1 MATRG
6 QDIASAIKR
15 EINKFGTSLAMY
27 DVGVVS
33 EIGDGIARINGLAS
47 AKYNELLQFPNDTIG
62 IAMNLEEDSV
72 AAIILGDYAGI
83 KEGDEVRCTGR
94 IAEVPVGEA
103 LIGRVVDPLGRPLD
117 GKGPIKTG
125 QNPAAGKSRAGCY
138 QTKIRQYPCS
148 NRDKSHRQPDSAG
161 QGPA

>member
-15 EINKFGTSLAMY
+15 EIDKSGTSLAMY

-47 AKYNELLQFPNDTIG
+47 AKYSELLQFPNDIIG
-62 IAMNLEEDSV
+62 IAMNLEEDSI
-72 AAIILGDYAGI
+72 AAIIVDDYTSI
-83 KEGDEVRCTGR
+83 KEGDEVRSTGR
-94 IAEVPVGEA
+94 IAEVPTGDA

-117 GKGPIKTG
+117 GKGPIKTTK
-125 QNPAAGKSRAGCY
+125 PDLSRESLRTLPSENQWIPRCRPVLKLLIA
-138 QTKIRQYPCS
+138 
-148 NRDKSHRQPDSAG
+148 
-161 QGPA
+161 